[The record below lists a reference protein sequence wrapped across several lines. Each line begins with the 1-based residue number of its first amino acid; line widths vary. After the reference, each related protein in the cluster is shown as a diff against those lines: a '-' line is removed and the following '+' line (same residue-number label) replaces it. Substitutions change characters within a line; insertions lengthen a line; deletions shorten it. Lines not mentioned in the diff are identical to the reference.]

1 MMIDKGKNNMPNYR
15 SVLLAALNGFALNSP
30 SDGYDWGELY
40 NGLFFDELT
49 DAELYNLLNHYLDYM
64 KGE

>member
-1 MMIDKGKNNMPNYR
+1 MPNYR
-15 SVLLAALNGFALNSP
+15 SVLINALKGFCLNSP

-40 NGLFFDELT
+40 DSPFELLT
-49 DAELYNLLNHYLDYM
+49 DAELYNLLNHYLNYM

>member
-1 MMIDKGKNNMPNYR
+1 MNFRASLIN
-15 SVLLAALNGFALNSP
+15 ALNGFALNSP

-40 NGLFFDELT
+40 DFDYIFSDLSEEELI
-49 DAELYNLLNHYLDYM
+49 ELVAHYINYI